1 MKIIHAYMKVLP
13 EKRELFWDKVQPLVQ
28 QSKAEPGNISY
39 HLYEDPQTANSFVM
53 VEEWKDQEAIRVHEE
68 SAHFQLFVS
77 SAAEFFAA
85 PLQAN
90 VFEAA
95 KQQ

>member
-1 MKIIHAYMKVLP
+1 MKIIHAYIKISS
-13 EKRELFWDKVQPLVQ
+13 EKRDLFLNEAKTLIQ

-39 HLYEDPQTANSFVM
+39 HLYEDPLTANSFVM

-77 SAAEFFAA
+77 NAAEFMVA
-85 PLQAN
+85 PLEAH